1 MRLILLLFTTVL
13 CLAAP
18 GISPAAP
25 AGESAT
31 SSSLTLPRS
40 GQLSCYGTKGTFV
53 ECKGS
58 GQDGEQQRGVV
69 WPSPRFKIKADGTF
83 IDKLTGLIWLADGKC
98 LNSHSWLGA
107 KKKLTALN
115 GGLLK
120 ACSGYRGT
128 YKDWRLATVQ
138 ELAGL
143 LDSGIKVPAD
153 YLKSRGV
160 KMFAGPYWSATSYRN
175 PLDAWLV
182 DFSNGKIVFAS
193 KIKKSFVLPVRG
205 GRPAVKS
212 AAVAGSKSRTRFVNN
227 HDGTVSDISS
237 GLMWLRDT
245 QCLRGLNW
253 SGALKA
259 AGGFSVKAKAQ
270 CQGYNGNYRGWL
282 LPDRVELM
290 SLVNFQTDFPAAFKA
305 VFADTPSGD
314 YWTSTT
320 AVASPRE
327 AYTIN
332 FDTGALVSQAK
343 DRPLGAILVR
353 RISQTPL
360 PVRITTMKA
369 RTANNQRAYTLTL
382 APKFSDDIAW
392 PPYPRFMSNGDG
404 TSMDRLTGIT
414 WLSDGN
420 CFGRQS
426 WPESFKVIKKFNH
439 KPAADK
445 CAGYDGTFSDWQ
457 LPTIEDL
464 ETLVNPAVR
473 NSADWLNTQ
482 GVKNVQGGGDY
493 WSATET
499 SINMYYAH
507 VITFGP
513 YPKTVKDFPKS
524 MKFFI
529 WPRRASR
536 KNTNRKPLL
545 TLTINALSGALRL
558 SQGTPLSMVV
568 FLHTFGLMSPADFW
582 FWYDTPDGHKL
593 WLSKARGWSQNKIP
607 VYHGPLFNLRHYEI
621 YRSAPN
627 HLTPGRY
634 VFHFVVDAAANGI
647 LDKDRFEAKAV
658 VTITAKGILKQ
669 KGTGTVRPL
678 VH

>member
-1 MRLILLLFTTVL
+1 
-13 CLAAP
+13 A
-18 GISPAAP
+18 
-25 AGESAT
+25 
-31 SSSLTLPRS
+31 
-40 GQLSCYGTKGTFV
+40 
-53 ECKGS
+53 
-58 GQDGEQQRGVV
+58 
-69 WPSPRFKIKADGTF
+69 
-83 IDKLTGLIWLADGKC
+83 
-98 LNSHSWLGA
+98 
-107 KKKLTALN
+107 
-115 GGLLK
+115 
-120 ACSGYRGT
+120 
-128 YKDWRLATVQ
+128 
-138 ELAGL
+138 
-143 LDSGIKVPAD
+143 
-153 YLKSRGV
+153 
-160 KMFAGPYWSATSYRN
+160 
-175 PLDAWLV
+175 
-182 DFSNGKIVFAS
+182 
-193 KIKKSFVLPVRG
+193 
-205 GRPAVKS
+205 
-212 AAVAGSKSRTRFVNN
+212 
-227 HDGTVSDISS
+227 
-237 GLMWLRDT
+237 
-245 QCLRGLNW
+245 
-253 SGALKA
+253 
-259 AGGFSVKAKAQ
+259 KAKAQ

-305 VFADTPSGD
+305 VFVDTPSGD

-343 DRPLGAILVR
+343 DRPLGAMLVR

-369 RTANNQRAYTLTL
+369 GTANKQRAYTLTL

-464 ETLVNPAVR
+464 ETLINPAAR

-499 SINMYYAH
+499 SINIYYAH

-607 VYHGPLFNLRHYEI
+607 VYQGPLFNLRHYEI

-658 VTITAKGILKQ
+658 VTITAKGTLKQ
-669 KGTGTVRPL
+669 KSPGTVRPL